1 MVGLF
6 RRHREG
12 NSTLMEGLYECR
24 IDTHAVNTDAK
35 ESAYIGL
42 YHTAN
47 NGNSTIIII
56 L

>member
-6 RRHREG
+6 RGPREG
-12 NSTLMEGLYECR
+12 NTLMEGLYECR

-47 NGNSTIIII
+47 NGNFTRII